1 MTCYDKISLAIKRL
15 TTKQRTQR
23 PGVVRRKE
31 LGGRMELGHTVLK
44 DGTPGEIIQ
53 LYNLGCSGLFKATNG
68 PVFTI
73 SERDITPDKPL
84 RINTVLDVMKDLQA
98 LCNGTNSAV

>member
-1 MTCYDKISLAIKRL
+1 
-15 TTKQRTQR
+15 
-23 PGVVRRKE
+23 
-31 LGGRMELGHTVLK
+31 MELGHTVLK

-73 SERDITPDKPL
+73 SERDLHTDQPELSIKTILEVL
-84 RINTVLDVMKDLQA
+84 RELQA
-98 LCNGTNSAV
+98 LHPGESIRQDIGADRAV